1 VTPFLGTRGRLQP
14 AAASLLVMFAAK
26 LLKWQN
32 PAARASEIL
41 PFLALGAR
49 KSVSNHEPSLSLH

>member
-1 VTPFLGTRGRLQP
+1 MTPFLGTRGRLQS
-14 AAASLLVMFAAK
+14 AAASLLVMLAAE

-32 PAARASEIL
+32 PAASASEIF

-49 KSVSNHEPSLSLH
+49 KTLINHVASLSLH